1 MISGKSLKTGVYV
14 DVANIVM
21 NGGYR
26 MQFDVLREFACRDGS
41 AAQRLNAYVVFDEQ
55 KAREEPDYRRRINL
69 YHAAIRDIGFKVIE
83 KKLRWYTD
91 DTGSR
96 YSKANTDLDMAV
108 DVLLESRHL
117 DRLMLVTGDG
127 DFVRV
132 VRALQTGGCHVE
144 ILAFKNISLD
154 LKREADVFV
163 SGFMVPNLLPLGTTE
178 LARWGETGS
187 RVRGYC
193 YHYDEEKGFGFMRF
207 LKTINDKLYVT
218 DGRAPESPFGTSFF
232 HVSYLP
238 DDADPRRLPSRDHIF
253 EFTLERQSDEERKKD
268 PIAVDIVSMN

>member
-1 MISGKSLKTGVYV
+1 MLDGSGLKTGVYV

-41 AAQRLNAYVVFDEQ
+41 APLRLNAYVVYDEQ
-55 KAREEPDYRRRINL
+55 KAQEDAEYRRRINT
-69 YHAAIRDIGFKVIE
+69 YHAAVRDIGFKAIE

-91 DTGSR
+91 ESGSR

-108 DVLLESRHL
+108 DALMESRNLDKVVLL
-117 DRLMLVTGDG
+117 TGDG

-132 VRALQTGGCHVE
+132 VKALQTNGCRVE
-144 ILAFKNISLD
+144 VLAFKNISLD
-154 LKREADVFV
+154 LKRESDLFV
-163 SGFMVPNLLPLGTTE
+163 SGYMVPNLLPLAANEGM
-178 LARWGETGS
+178 RWGEIGS

-193 YHYDEEKGFGFMRF
+193 YHYDEDKGFGFMRF
-207 LKTINDKLYVT
+207 LRTINDKLHVT
-218 DGRAPESPFGTSFF
+218 DGRMPESPFGTSFF

-238 DDADPRRLPSRDHIF
+238 EDFDTRRLPSRDHFF
-253 EFTLERQSDEERKKD
+253 EFTLERQTDERKKD
-268 PIAVDIVSMN
+268 PIAVDIVSMV